1 MRVTRFGHSAVLVE
15 SAGQRVLIDP
25 GAFSSP
31 DVFELEGLAAIV
43 VTHQHADHLDRD
55 RVVGLIERNP
65 AAVRLSD
72 PETAEQVPAFT
83 THADGDVTFVKELTI
98 TGVGSTHAEILP
110 IIPRVTNTGVLIAAH
125 GEPTFF
131 HPGDSY
137 ASAPHG
143 VDVLAA
149 PLSAPWAKVSETVDF
164 VRRVAPGSVFPI
176 HDAGISALMY
186 GIYWGH
192 LSTHAGV
199 DDARQLGPSESTVVT
214 SPGLP

>member
-1 MRVTRFGHSAVLVE
+1 MHVTRFGHSAVLVE

-25 GAFSSP
+25 GAFSAP
-31 DVFELEGLAAIV
+31 EVFELEGLAAIV

-55 RVVGLIERNP
+55 RVLGLIERNP
-65 AAVRLSD
+65 TALRLAD
-72 PETAEQVPAFT
+72 PETADQVDAFT
-83 THADGDVTFVKELTI
+83 QHTDGDIASVREVSI
-98 TGVGSTHAEILP
+98 TGVGTTHAEILP
-110 IIPRVTNTGVLIAAH
+110 VIPRVTNTGVLISAH

-137 ASAPHG
+137 ASAPDG

-164 VRRVAPGSVFPI
+164 VRRVGPRTVFPI

-192 LSTHAGV
+192 VGTHAGV
-199 DDARQLGPSESTVVT
+199 DDARQLGPSESVT
-214 SPGLP
+214 FR